1 MSTDFHSF
9 DHIHLLGERA
19 MHPIA
24 PRWPCHAAVL
34 VLAHTSTRRPRVL
47 PGTPITARAGASN
60 CRFY

>member
-24 PRWPCHAAVL
+24 PRWLAAQAAL
-34 VLAHTSTRRPRVL
+34 FVLAGTNPPRGPVL
-47 PGTPITARAGASN
+47 HPTPAA
-60 CRFY
+60 

>member
-24 PRWPCHAAVL
+24 PRWLAAQAALL
-34 VLAHTSTRRPRVL
+34 VLAGTSLPHPRVL
-47 PGTPITARAGASN
+47 PGTPTTARSGASN
-60 CRFY
+60 CRF